1 MSEPIHYRTVTEL
14 GRALRTGEIDA
25 VELAEWF
32 LARIEAL
39 DGTLDAFHVVCAER
53 ARAQAR
59 AARDLLAA
67 GVDFGPLHGIP
78 YAAKDLFNVAGLPT
92 TAGTSLLDEN
102 VAEST
107 STVVARLDAAGAVL
121 LGKTNTV
128 QFAYGGAG
136 VNHDHGTPH
145 NPWHET
151 PHLPG
156 GSSSGSAVAV
166 AAGLA
171 AFGLGTDTGGSVRIP
186 AALCGITG
194 LKTTVGRVSRAG
206 VYPLSASLDSVG
218 PLTRDARDAAL
229 VYEVLRGED
238 PLDETTLGCPAQD
251 TLATLEAGVGGL
263 RVAFAESPAFWDDAD
278 PDVATAV
285 RASIEAFERLGAHAT
300 QMPFAE
306 ADEARAL
313 NPRGLVIAAEAYMA
327 NRELLETQLDELDPI
342 VATRMV
348 SGGLVSAAD
357 YLQATAA
364 WKAARASAAQVLSE
378 VDVLLCPTT
387 AIPARPVAEVDADLE
402 AYTRHNVLY
411 LRNTAIG
418 NILGLTGISV
428 PCGRTDEG
436 LPIGLMLYARPFAEE
451 LALRAALAYQGAT
464 GWHRIRPDLGWALD
478 A

>member
-1 MSEPIHYRTVTEL
+1 MSDPIHYRTVAEL
-14 GRALRTGEIDA
+14 ARALRAGEIDA
-25 VELAEWF
+25 VELTEWF

-39 DGTLDAFHVVCAER
+39 DGTLNAFHVVCAER

-59 AARDLLAA
+59 AARELLAA
-67 GVDFGPLHGIP
+67 GIDLGPLHGIP

-92 TAGTSLLDEN
+92 TAGTSLLDAN
-102 VAEST
+102 VADST
-107 STVVARLDAAGAVL
+107 SMVVARLDAVGAVL
-121 LGKTNTV
+121 LGKTHTV

-166 AAGLA
+166 SAGLA
-171 AFGLGTDTGGSVRIP
+171 AFALGTDTGGSVRIP

-194 LKTTVGRVSRAG
+194 LKPTVGRVSRAG
-206 VYPLSASLDSVG
+206 VYPLSATLDSVG

-229 VYEVLRGED
+229 VYEALRGED
-238 PLDETTLGCPAQD
+238 PLDESTLGRPAQD
-251 TLATLEAGVGGL
+251 TLASLDAGASGL
-263 RVAFAESPAFWDDAD
+263 RVALAESPAFWEEVD

-285 RASIEAFERLGAHAT
+285 RKTLEPFQQLGANVT
-300 QMPFAE
+300 QVPFEA
-306 ADEARAL
+306 ADEAREL
-313 NPRGLVIAAEAYMA
+313 NPRGLVIAAEAYRV

-348 SGGLVSAAD
+348 TGGLVSAAD
-357 YLQATAA
+357 YLQANAD
-364 WKAARASAAQVLSE
+364 WKAAGARAAQALAD

-387 AIPARPVAEVDADLE
+387 AIAARPVAEVDADLE
-402 AYTRHNVLY
+402 TYTRHNVLY

-428 PCGRTDEG
+428 PCGRTDDG
-436 LPIGLMLYARPFAEE
+436 LPIGLMLYARPFAED
-451 LALRAALAYQGAT
+451 LALRAARAFQGAT
-464 GWHRIRPDLGWALD
+464 RWHRARPDLGWALD